1 MPATPPYAASM
12 RRAGPGLLLA
22 LVACG
27 RNPAFDA
34 AAASSPDPGVSTG
47 LASTTAPLA
56 PTTGPALPGS
66 TGDATTTGS
75 TGAVLDP
82 TTTDASTSAA
92 STTDASTGFPEPTME
107 EHLQSY
113 QTENCKNPL
122 WCLDE
127 GQPSPARASA
137 QLCFAP
143 ATAPPYLLDRIGWVI
158 AANFGD
164 LTADSYLEVYTGT
177 AAGPDQ
183 KLWEL
188 PLGPGE
194 VSAVPHAYVFG
205 DDPIVIPTP
214 IFCVGL
220 VAGSNDPG
228 GSAVGL
234 GVDPTQPLPGR
245 SYLDFAPGA
254 ACETDGWAD
263 LTTYVPGPNGV
274 WCLDATIRG
283 N

>member
-1 MPATPPYAASM
+1 MA
-12 RRAGPGLLLA
+12 R
-22 LVACG
+22 
-27 RNPAFDA
+27 
-34 AAASSPDPGVSTG
+34 
-47 LASTTAPLA
+47 
-56 PTTGPALPGS
+56 
-66 TGDATTTGS
+66 GDDERVT
-75 TGAVLDP
+75 
-82 TTTDASTSAA
+82 
-92 STTDASTGFPEPTME
+92 TTDASTGFPEPTME

-194 VSAVPHAYVFG
+194 VSAVPAEYSLIPRVCHCAPDVTPG
-205 DDPIVIPTP
+205 NLPSWPPPPTTRRRTPPTSTVSIPT
-214 IFCVGL
+214 
-220 VAGSNDPG
+220 S
-228 GSAVGL
+228 
-234 GVDPTQPLPGR
+234 GR
-245 SYLDFAPGA
+245 
-254 ACETDGWAD
+254 T
-263 LTTYVPGPNGV
+263 
-274 WCLDATIRG
+274 
-283 N
+283 